1 MNVCSVCVLFA
12 VASEVPPAIQFWGG
26 GKETETPAPPLCL
39 DSTLLCCIY
48 VCLTHTGNIEELFMQ
63 RNN

>member
-1 MNVCSVCVLFA
+1 MNVCSACVLFA

-26 GKETETPAPPLCL
+26 GKETETPAPHC
-39 DSTLLCCIY
+39 TYI
-48 VCLTHTGNIEELFMQ
+48 CLTRTGNIEELFTQ